1 MLPPRWV
8 RRVVLAPAMVGLT
21 VLVIVGLPVWLIG
34 AVIVA
39 PFLPGRWR
47 PLRVLWM
54 VLVHLVLETYVLVRL
69 FFLWVLSGFGHNVRT
84 AGFERAHYDLVQRYL
99 ALMLGEAERVLHL
112 RVEVEGPAPLAYDGR
127 PLLVFC
133 RHAGPGDSFLLVHH
147 LVNVYDREPRIV
159 LKDTL
164 QWDPAIDV
172 LLNRLPNRFIR
183 PGTSGL
189 EEQIGLLAS
198 GLDHDDAFVIFPE
211 GGNFSERRRARA
223 IARLQERG
231 RLDDAEKAE
240 RMRHVLAPRPGG
252 VLAALDNAPGADVVW
267 VAHSGLEH
275 LISVA
280 DIWRELPMDSVVKM
294 RWWQVTHEDVPDGEQ
309 ERIDWLY
316 DWWARIDA
324 WIGEQRA
331 SQAGEATGDEN
342 AGSRASG

>member
-1 MLPPRWV
+1 LIPPRWF
-8 RRVVLAPAMVGLT
+8 RRIVLAPAMVGLA
-21 VLVIVGLPVWLIG
+21 IVVVVGVPVWLIG
-34 AVIVA
+34 VALVA

-47 PLRVLWM
+47 PLRVFWM

-69 FFLWVLSGFGHNVRT
+69 FFLWIVSGFGRHVRGPT
-84 AGFERAHYDLVQRYL
+84 FERAHYDLVKRYL

-112 RVEVEGPAPLAYDGR
+112 RVEVEGPSPASYHGR

-133 RHAGPGDSFLLVHH
+133 RHAGPGDSFLLVHF
-147 LVNVYDREPRIV
+147 LVNVYEREPRIV

-183 PGTSGL
+183 PGATGL
-189 EEQIGLLAS
+189 EEQIGELAR
-198 GLDHDDAFVIFPE
+198 GLDHNDAFVIFPE
-211 GGNFSERRRARA
+211 GGNFTERRRARA

-231 RLDDAEKAE
+231 RLDDAEKAA
-240 RMRHVLAPRPGG
+240 RMRNVLAPRPGG
-252 VLAALDNAPGADVVW
+252 VLAALENAPGADVVW

-280 DIWRELPMDSVVKM
+280 DIWRELPMDSVVRM
-294 RWWQVTHEDVPDGEQ
+294 RWWQVAGPEVPAGRE

-331 SQAGEATGDEN
+331 AAETTRS
-342 AGSRASG
+342 

>member
-1 MLPPRWV
+1 MLPPRWF
-8 RRVVLAPAMVGLT
+8 RRIVLAPAMIGLAAV
-21 VLVIVGLPVWLIG
+21 VLVGLPIWLI
-34 AVIVA
+34 AAALVA

-54 VLVHLVLETYVLVRL
+54 VIVHLVLETYVLVRL
-69 FFLWVLSGFGHNVRT
+69 FFLWILAGFGRHVRGPT
-84 AGFERAHYDLVQRYL
+84 FERAHYDLVKRYL
-99 ALMLGEAERVLHL
+99 AIMLGEAERVLHL
-112 RVEVEGPAPLAYDGR
+112 RVEVEGPGPAAYHGR

-133 RHAGPGDSFLLVHH
+133 RHAGPGDSFLLVHS
-147 LVNVYDREPRIV
+147 LVNGYDREPRIV
-159 LKDTL
+159 LKDAL

-183 PGTSGL
+183 PGTNGL
-189 EEQIGLLAS
+189 EEQIGALAR
-198 GLDHDDAFVIFPE
+198 GLDDDDAFVIFPE
-211 GGNFSERRRARA
+211 GGNFTERRRARA

-231 RLDDAEKAE
+231 QLDDAEKAA

-252 VLAALDNAPGADVVW
+252 VLAALENAAGADVVW

-294 RWWQVTHEDVPDGEQ
+294 RWWHVAGAEVPAGRQ

-316 DWWARIDA
+316 EWWAHIDA

-331 SQAGEATGDEN
+331 ASA
-342 AGSRASG
+342 RAEKP

>member
-1 MLPPRWV
+1 MLAPRWF
-8 RRVVLAPAMVGLT
+8 RRVVLAPAMIGLT
-21 VLVIVGLPVWLIG
+21 VLAIVGLPVWLLG
-34 AVIVA
+34 AALVA

-54 VLVHLVLETYVLVRL
+54 VLVHLVLETAVLVRL
-69 FFLWVLSGFGHNVRT
+69 FFLWVVAGFGRNVRT
-84 AGFERAHYDLVQRYL
+84 PTFERAHYDLVQRYL
-99 ALMLGEAERVLHL
+99 AVMLSEAERVLHL
-112 RVEVEGPAPLAYDGR
+112 RVEVDGPGPRAYDDR

-133 RHAGPGDSFLLVHH
+133 RHAGPGDSFLLVHY

-183 PGTSGL
+183 PGAAGL
-189 EEQIGLLAS
+189 EEQIGVLAS
-198 GLDHDDAFVIFPE
+198 GLDRDDAFVIFPE

-231 RLDDAEKAE
+231 HLDDAEKAE
-240 RMRHVLAPRPGG
+240 RMRNVLAPKPGG
-252 VLAALDNAPGADVVW
+252 VLAALANAPNADVVW

-275 LISVA
+275 LISIG
-280 DIWRELPMDSVVKM
+280 DIWRALPMDSVVRM
-294 RWWQVTHEDVPDGEQ
+294 RWWQVDATEVPSDDD
-309 ERIDWLY
+309 ERVDWLFA
-316 DWWARIDA
+316 WWARIDA

-331 SQAGEATGDEN
+331 
-342 AGSRASG
+342 RADTPR

>member
-1 MLPPRWV
+1 MLPPRWF

-21 VLVIVGLPVWLIG
+21 VVVLVGLPVWLIVA
-34 AVIVA
+34 AVVA

-69 FFLWVLSGFGHNVRT
+69 FFLWVVSGFGRHVRGP
-84 AGFERAHYDLVQRYL
+84 ALERAHYDLVKRYL
-99 ALMLGEAERVLHL
+99 AIMLGEAERVLRL
-112 RVEVEGPAPLAYDGR
+112 RVEVEGPGPASYEGR

-133 RHAGPGDSFLLVHH
+133 RHAGPGDSFLLIHF
-147 LVNVYDREPRIV
+147 LVNVYEREPRIV

-183 PGTSGL
+183 PGTDGL
-189 EEQIGLLAS
+189 EEQIGVLAR
-198 GLDHDDAFVIFPE
+198 GLDDDDAFVIFPE
-211 GGNFSERRRARA
+211 GGNFTERRRARA

-231 RLDDAEKAE
+231 RLDDAEKAA
-240 RMRHVLAPRPGG
+240 RMRHVLAPKPGG
-252 VLAALDNAPGADVVW
+252 VLAALENAEGADVVW

-280 DIWRELPMDSVVKM
+280 DIWRELPMDSVLRM
-294 RWWQVTHEDVPDGEQ
+294 RWWQVDGADVPLGSQ

-316 DWWARIDA
+316 DWWAKIDT
-324 WIGEQRA
+324 WIGEHRRPVA
-331 SQAGEATGDEN
+331 E
-342 AGSRASG
+342 